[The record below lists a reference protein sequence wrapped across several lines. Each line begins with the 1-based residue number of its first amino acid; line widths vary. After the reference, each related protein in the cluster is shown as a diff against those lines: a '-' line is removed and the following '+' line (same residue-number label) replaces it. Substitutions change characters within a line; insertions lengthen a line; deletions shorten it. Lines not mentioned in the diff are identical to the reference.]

1 MQINLQEF
9 KLKAFSSLEII
20 ITIVILAIF
29 LSFILP
35 KISTYLEK
43 NDIIKLK
50 SDIILI
56 KNGLQKEKTKRVLT
70 QENNYINSLDNAKI
84 DKKNEELF
92 SNILTLPIKST
103 TTKDKEN
110 GFWAK
115 VSNNKYIFFTST
127 KTYEFSL
134 ENSDFIC
141 ISKEI
146 DCKELE

>member
-20 ITIVILAIF
+20 ITIVILAIL

-70 QENNYINSLDNAKI
+70 QETNYINLLDNAKI
-84 DKKNEELF
+84 DKKNEDLF

-103 TTKDKEN
+103 TIKDKEN

>member
-84 DKKNEELF
+84 DKNNEELF

-134 ENSDFIC
+134 EDSDLFVLV
-141 ISKEI
+141 K
-146 DCKELE
+146 K

>member
-1 MQINLQEF
+1 M
-9 KLKAFSSLEII
+9 EII

-84 DKKNEELF
+84 NKNNEELF

>member
-1 MQINLQEF
+1 M
-9 KLKAFSSLEII
+9 EII

>member
-1 MQINLQEF
+1 M
-9 KLKAFSSLEII
+9 EII

-84 DKKNEELF
+84 DKNNEELF

-134 ENSDFIC
+134 EDSDLFVLV
-141 ISKEI
+141 K
-146 DCKELE
+146 K